1 MKSIK
6 SRLVII
12 FTAIIFIL
20 TAGLG
25 FISIKTM
32 GNSLMEDAHYNL
44 RSIAE
49 ANARYIEAKVSE
61 EIEYVQGLAQNP
73 MITDE
78 EISLEKRL
86 AFLEK
91 EAKRTG
97 YISFIFADK
106 DGNGSELSTKGAE
119 YRVGDR
125 DYFIRAMKGED
136 VISDVI
142 MSKDTGEPVMVY
154 ASPVYVGGVQTGVL
168 LGVADAFVLSDIVDE
183 IKYMETGGGYIING
197 EGTVVADEDRDLIVE
212 QFNFIERG
220 EDNKELAELTEN
232 EMLKREIGSG
242 EYKTFTGVEK
252 IVGFSPIKGTPW
264 IMVIGIKADEVLSE
278 VNKMKEYLCIAAFIG
293 VAIGAVVTY
302 FVSKTITKPIVD
314 VATNLQ
320 KLSEYDFSFDEN
332 NNMNKYSMRKDEI
345 GTASKALDIMQQNIV
360 ELLSNITHASE
371 TVSATAEELTATAQ
385 ETGVASGEVART
397 IEEIARGAGEQAHET
412 EVSASNV
419 EVLGNLLEQN
429 QQYTIELNA
438 AAEEINKEKNEG
450 FIILKEL
457 IENTRKTDETT
468 ENVYN
473 IILGNNESAEKIE
486 SASTMIQSIAEQTNL
501 LALNAAIE
509 AARAGEHGRGFA
521 VVAEEIR
528 KLAEQSNNFTN
539 EIQEVI
545 QELKIRSEDAVESIK
560 GAREITES
568 QSESVKQT
576 EEKFEMIASSIEIT
590 GEVIKKIT
598 QSVET
603 MEENKNTLLDLM
615 QNLSSIAEENA
626 AGTEEASAS
635 MEEQAASIEEVAN
648 ASQELAHIAEE
659 LQSLI
664 GKFRI

>member
-6 SRLVII
+6 SRLVIV

-20 TAGLG
+20 TVALG
-25 FISIKTM
+25 FISIKIM
-32 GNSLMEDAHYNL
+32 SNSVLEDAHYNL
-44 RSIAE
+44 KSMAE
-49 ANARYIEAKVSE
+49 VNAKYIEAKVSE
-61 EIEYVQGLAQNP
+61 EIEYIQGLAQNP
-73 MITDE
+73 MVLDE
-78 EISLEKRL
+78 EIPLEKRL

-97 YISFIFADK
+97 YINFIFVDK
-106 DGNGSELSTKGAE
+106 DGNGSELSDKGTKHN
-119 YRVGDR
+119 VSDR

-136 VISDVI
+136 VVSDVI
-142 MSKDTGEPVMVY
+142 MSKDTGQPIIVY
-154 ASPVYVGGVQTGVL
+154 ASPVSAGGEQTGVL
-168 LGVADAFVLSDIVDE
+168 LGVVDAFTLSEVIDE
-183 IKYMETGGGYIING
+183 VKYMETGGGYIINN

-212 QFNFIERG
+212 QFNFIERSD
-220 EDNKELAELTEN
+220 ENKELAELTAN
-232 EMLKREIGSG
+232 EMLTREIGSG
-242 EYKTFTGVEK
+242 EYKTFAGVER

-264 IMVIGIKADEVLSE
+264 IMVLAVKADEVLRE
-278 VNKMKEYLCIAAFIG
+278 VNNVKIYLSIPAFIG
-293 VAIGAVVTY
+293 IAVGAIFTY
-302 FVSKTITKPIVD
+302 FASGSISKPIVD
-314 VATNLQ
+314 VTTTLQ
-320 KLSEYDFSFDEN
+320 RLSEYDFSFDEN
-332 NNMNKYSMRKDEI
+332 NNINKYSMRKDEI
-345 GTASKALDIMQQNIV
+345 GTASKALNVMQQNIV

-397 IEEIARGAGEQAHET
+397 IEEIARGAGEQAQET

-419 EVLGNLLEQN
+419 EVLGSLLEQN

-438 AAEEINKEKNEG
+438 AAEEINKEKDEG

-457 IENTRKTDETT
+457 IENTKKTDETT
-468 ENVYN
+468 KNVYD

-486 SASTMIQSIAEQTNL
+486 SASTMIQNIAEQTNL

-545 QELKIRSEDAVESIK
+545 QELKIRSQDAVESIQVAK
-560 GAREITES
+560 EITES
-568 QSESVKQT
+568 QSASVKQT

-590 GEVIKKIT
+590 GDVINKIT

-635 MEEQAASIEEVAN
+635 MEEQAAAIEEVAN
-648 ASQELAHIAEE
+648 ASQGLAHIAEE